1 MLYFW
6 LDVDWYPTTSKLSE
20 TPTMTEQQ
28 LQQIQMELQRAHQEK
43 DKLTQAATAN
53 QTATPAHQIVEAR

>member
-1 MLYFW
+1 
-6 LDVDWYPTTSKLSE
+6 
-20 TPTMTEQQ
+20 MTEQQ